1 MKRKLILICSAL
13 LIAVNLYAGRYGACA
28 ASAPK
33 HKLAEKATLSDPGEN
48 DYDIKYLKFNL
59 HVTDTSVYVWGDVST
74 TALITAPSMI
84 NYVFELDTLMVID
97 SAKVNGTLLSVTNV
111 GFVRTIALPAAL
123 PAGSYFTAQIF
134 YHGVPPPGGG
144 FFNGLTYAVS
154 GGGTKMIYT
163 VSDPWVALDWWP
175 VKQSC
180 DDKIDSVDMFVT
192 VPRGVVDGS
201 NGILVNVD
209 TSTTPGFW
217 QYHWQTHY
225 AIDYYLISIAVARFG
240 EYKSYMHFTG
250 STDSM
255 LIQNFFTDTT
265 TFNPLY
271 KANFDSIDQIIN
283 FYSSLFGRYPFWQ
296 EKYGVCYTTLP
307 GGMEN
312 QTMTT
317 IGVPNTYIIAHE
329 LMHQWFGDHVTYLTW
344 GEMWLSEGFACF
356 SEQLFLDHFWGP
368 AAGAAHRQGYLNTVL
383 GDPCGETYVTD
394 TSGPNTLF
402 NQPTVYDKGQ
412 GIVTM
417 LRYMAPSDS
426 VFFLALRTYQQY
438 YAFSNASIANLN
450 NIVDSLYGYS
460 VDSFFRQWIYGS
472 GFPKYTVTWD
482 QVGTTVLVKLVQ
494 APSCSTKPTFFYTPV
509 ELQLYSASTGNTAV
523 VWAYDTL
530 TTQVFTYDW
539 AQPMDSLVLNPDFLT
554 ICRKIGIIKQD
565 TALRLEL
572 TTGHVATQAIKIFPN
587 PTKNFWQID
596 HLPEKTQLI
605 LTDINGRN
613 IWQGESTKGSTI
625 IPGDRL
631 PAGSYLLK
639 VGDRDSLKL
648 VHW

>member
-1 MKRKLILICSAL
+1 MKSKLIIICIL
-13 LIAVNLYAGRYGACA
+13 LLAGANLYAARYSGYQPNTA
-28 ASAPK
+28 K
-33 HKLAEKATLSDPGEN
+33 HKAAARTTLLDPGEG

-59 HVTDTSVYVWGDVST
+59 HVTDTSVYIWGDVST
-74 TALITAPSMI
+74 TAQVTALSMS
-84 NYVFELDTLMVID
+84 NYIFELDTLMVID
-97 SAKVNGTLLSVTNV
+97 SAKVNGVRLTTTNV

-123 PAGSYFTAQIF
+123 PVGTMFTTQIF

-201 NGILVNVD
+201 NGVLINVD
-209 TSTTPGFW
+209 TTSTPGFSR
-217 QYHWQTHY
+217 YHWQTHY
-225 AIDYYLISIAVARFG
+225 AIDYYLISIAVSRFS

-255 LIQNFFTDTT
+255 LIQNFFMDTA
-265 TFNPLY
+265 TFNPAY

-283 FYSSLFGRYPFWQ
+283 YYSSLFGRYPFWQ
-296 EKYGVCYTTLP
+296 EKYGVCYTNLP

-356 SEQLFLDHFWGP
+356 SEQLFLTHFWGD
-368 AAGAAHRQGYLNTVL
+368 AAGLAHRQSLLNDAL
-383 GDPCGETYVTD
+383 GAPCGEVYVTD
-394 TSGPNTLF
+394 TTGPSTIF
-402 NQPTVYDKGQ
+402 NQQTVYHKGQ
-412 GIVTM
+412 GVVTM
-417 LRYMAPSDS
+417 LRYLAPSDS
-426 VFFLALRTYQQY
+426 VFFLALRTYQQQ
-438 YAFSNASIANLN
+438 YAFSNASTANLN
-450 NIVDSLYGYS
+450 AIVDSLYGYS
-460 VDSFFRQWIYGS
+460 LDSFFRQWIYGS
-472 GFPKYTVTWD
+472 GYPKYTITWD

-494 APSCSTKPTFFYTPV
+494 TASCTTTPTLFYTPV
-509 ELQLYSASTGNTAV
+509 ELQLYSGSTTSTST

-530 TTQVFTYDW
+530 HTQVFTYDW
-539 AQPMDSLVLNPDFLT
+539 AQPMDSLILNPDALT
-554 ICRKIGIIKQD
+554 ICRQLGKIKQD
-565 TALRLEL
+565 TTLRLEL
-572 TTGHVATQAIKIFPN
+572 GIGHVAGQNVKIFPN
-587 PTKNFWQID
+587 PTKNYWQIEN
-596 HLPEKTQLI
+596 LPENTSLI
-605 LTDINGRN
+605 LTDVNGHN
-613 IWQGESTKGSTI
+613 LWHGESTKGSTF
-625 IPGDRL
+625 IPGDSL
-631 PAGSYLLK
+631 PAGNYVLK
-639 VGDRDSLKL
+639 IGNSDSVKL